1 MLASDIHDKIKTNP
15 KQKEILNYLIDILGN
30 TDITLLKDLDLLK
43 KLDIP
48 IIKND
53 EISIDEKNYIR
64 LQKNYQKEVEEVL
77 RLQKNQISR

>member
-53 EISIDEKNYIR
+53 KISIDEKNYIR

>member
-43 KLDIP
+43 KLDIL

>member
-15 KQKEILNYLIDILGN
+15 NQKEILIYLIDILGN

-64 LQKNYQKEVEEVL
+64 LQKNYQKEVEDVL

>member
-1 MLASDIHDKIKTNP
+1 MLVSDIHDKIKTNP

-64 LQKNYQKEVEEVL
+64 LQKNYQKEVEDVL

>member
-64 LQKNYQKEVEEVL
+64 LQKNYQKEVEDVL